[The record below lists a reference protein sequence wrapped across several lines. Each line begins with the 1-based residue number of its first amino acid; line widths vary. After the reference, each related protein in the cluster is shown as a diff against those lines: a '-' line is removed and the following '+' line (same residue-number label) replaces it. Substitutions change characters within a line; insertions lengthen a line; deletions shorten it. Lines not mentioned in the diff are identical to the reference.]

1 MAKEGSSFAVE
12 ERKIR
17 RSLVNTN
24 ASWPD
29 LVEAEARVL
38 KIQTKLHQWATDDP
52 NRRFDDLYNL
62 VSDPV
67 FLVVA
72 WDRVR
77 GNRGARSAGVDGV
90 KPRAITAGIE
100 LLAELRAELKARSFQ
115 PMPVRER
122 LIPKSNGKVRML
134 GIATARDRVIQAS
147 LKLVIEPIFEAEF
160 HPCSYGFRPKRRAQD
175 AIAEIHFLTTRS
187 YEWVL
192 EADIT
197 ACFDEIS
204 HSALMQR
211 VRRRIGDKR
220 ILALLKAFLKA
231 GVLTEDGR
239 NRETITGTPQGAIL
253 SPVLANVAL
262 SILDDHFAEAW
273 MAMGDVSN
281 RAYRRRKGLANYRL
295 VRYAD
300 DFVVLVAGSRT
311 DAEGLRDDVA
321 RVLTPMGLRLSEE
334 KTRVV
339 H

>member
-12 ERKIR
+12 EWKIR
-17 RSLVNTN
+17 RSPVNTD

-29 LVEAEARVL
+29 LVEAESRVL

-62 VSDPV
+62 VCDPA

-90 KPRAITAGIE
+90 KPRAISAGDE
-100 LLAELRAELKARSFQ
+100 LLAKLRAELKARAFQ

-122 LIPKSNGKVRML
+122 LRPKSNGKVRML
-134 GIATARDRVIQAS
+134 GIATARDRVVQAS
-147 LKLVIEPIFEAEF
+147 LKLVIELIFEAEF

-175 AIAEIHFLTTRS
+175 AIAEIHFLTSRS

-220 ILALLKAFLKA
+220 LLALLKAFLKA

-262 SILDDHFAEAW
+262 SVLDDHFVKAW
-273 MAMGDVSN
+273 KATGDSN
-281 RAYRRRKGLANYRL
+281 DRAYRRRKELANYRL
-295 VRYAD
+295 VR
-300 DFVVLVAGSRT
+300 
-311 DAEGLRDDVA
+311 
-321 RVLTPMGLRLSEE
+321 
-334 KTRVV
+334 
-339 H
+339 